1 MQISRFLLSRGTGN
15 LIAMYS
21 DTSLSRIFFFF
32 FFNTGSSYSPAR
44 EIMLDVK
51 FPLLRTLAIM
61 NITITDSAVSVNN
74 NRSWL

>member
-32 FFNTGSSYSPAR
+32 NTGSSYSPAR
-44 EIMLDVK
+44 KIMLDVK

>member
-21 DTSLSRIFFFF
+21 DTSLSRIVF

-44 EIMLDVK
+44 KIMLDVK

-61 NITITDSAVSVNN
+61 NNTITDSAVSVNN